1 MEDLSEYEEL
11 EEESESDLLDFE
23 LDDVYDSFLF
33 EFSFLV
39 VLSAR

>member
-11 EEESESDLLDFE
+11 EDESELDLLDFE
-23 LDDVYDSFLF
+23 LDEVYDSFLF
-33 EFSFLV
+33 EISFLV